1 MKQLIKRLLREAV
14 GVPSNIEKA
23 AENLYNDLIDKLK
36 SYGEVQ
42 VDDNGTD
49 IPFRFKNKD
58 GRYSFS
64 DFNPKSIT
72 IDLNVRFYESSEHTE
87 PIIFGMGH
95 LSKSE
100 YSNKLNIVSIPT
112 KDIDLQVSYGQPT
125 SDDEVTTE
133 KIINTL
139 EKNKKETISSLAH
152 ELKHAYDTKKKPE
165 SGLGQRMK
173 YQTYSNLRGQIIPMN
188 KFFYQMYFIHNIENL
203 VRPVEVYSEMIQSGV
218 KTKEEFLNFFTNQKV
233 LSTLREIANSNLD
246 TLINELSQNEPQL
259 DKFLTHFDKEPE
271 NLDLEQKVIETL
283 VIYYQVIKEN
293 LIDSYKDAAMRASR
307 DKIDPVRF
315 FFDMMMGQVS
325 ISDEHVK
332 TIKKLSKEIEKF
344 DNNPLDF
351 YDYEMNKAQNVA
363 KTMIKKLSKLFSL
376 LQPEKSVKTEIFD
389 PMNFEMDQLR
399 QKIKKK

>member
-42 VDDNGTD
+42 VGDDGTD

-64 DFNPKSIT
+64 DFNPNSIT
-72 IDLNVRFYESSEHTE
+72 IDLNVRFYESDTHTG

-100 YSNKLNIVSIPT
+100 YSNKLKIVSIPT

-133 KIINTL
+133 KIIRTL
-139 EKNKKETISSLAH
+139 EKDKKETISSLAH
-152 ELKHAYDTKKKPE
+152 ELKHAYDTEKKPE
-165 SGLGQRMK
+165 MGIGPRMK
-173 YQTYSNLRGQIIPMN
+173 YQAYSNLRGQIIPMN

-218 KTKEEFLNFFTNQKV
+218 KTKEEFLNFFSNQKV

-246 TLINELSQNEPQL
+246 TLINELSQNEQQL
-259 DKFLTHFDKEPE
+259 DRFLTHFNKNPE

-293 LIDSYKDAAMRASR
+293 LIDSYKDAAMRAGR

-351 YDYEMNKAQNVA
+351 YDYEMNKAQTVA

-376 LQPEKSVKTEIFD
+376 IEPEKSVKTEIFD

-399 QKIKKK
+399 QKIKRK